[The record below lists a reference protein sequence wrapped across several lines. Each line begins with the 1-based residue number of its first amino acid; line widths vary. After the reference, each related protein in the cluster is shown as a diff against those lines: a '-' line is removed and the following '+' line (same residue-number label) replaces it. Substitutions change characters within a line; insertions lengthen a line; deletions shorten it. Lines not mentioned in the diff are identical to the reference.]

1 MAGTTLTEE
10 QIGRAVADLDRLC
23 RDEYGDS
30 YGLEDLLDD
39 PDTALASQRLQ
50 RLSGILLKRPFGQPV
65 PLTGSSETGSKRAWQ
80 WNTERFG
87 DPEAQATGE
96 FEMLDALR
104 RSLWPDATFE
114 QLAGHADH
122 ERGLYKILSLW
133 IGDTL
138 KRRGSRSLAE
148 YFNADESPRMEAALD
163 WATTLTQA
171 GLGPVLAPL
180 IPVPGVVVSVLLIGA
195 RFGYR
200 SLTQA
205 PEVPDQA
212 G

>member
-1 MAGTTLTEE
+1 MAKTTLTKE
-10 QIGRAVADLDRLC
+10 QVSRAVADLDQLC
-23 RDEYGDS
+23 RDEYGES

-39 PDTALASQRLQ
+39 MDTSLASLRLQ
-50 RLSGILLKRPFGQPV
+50 RLTGILIKRQFGQPV
-65 PLTGSSETGSKRAWQ
+65 LLAEASETGAKRAWQ

-87 DPEAQATGE
+87 DPGARATSE
-96 FEMLDALR
+96 FEMLDELR

-122 ERGLYKILSLW
+122 ERGLYKILTLW
-133 IGDTL
+133 ISDTL
-138 KRRGSRSLAE
+138 NRRKSRSLAE

-171 GLGPVLAPL
+171 GLGPVLAPV

-200 SLTQA
+200 ALTQA
-205 PEVPDQA
+205 PEIPDQA
-212 G
+212 S

>member
-1 MAGTTLTEE
+1 MAEASLTKE
-10 QIGRAVADLDRLC
+10 QVAQAVADLDRLC
-23 RDEYGDS
+23 RDEYGEN

-39 PDTALASQRLQ
+39 PNTALASLRLQ
-50 RLSGILLKRPFGQPV
+50 RLTGIQLKRPFGQPV
-65 PLTGSSETGSKRAWQ
+65 PITGSTETGSARAWQ

-96 FEMLDALR
+96 YAMLDQLR
-104 RSLWPDATFE
+104 QSLWSDATFE
-114 QLAGHADH
+114 QLADHADH

-133 IGDTL
+133 IADKV
-138 KRRGSRSLAE
+138 KRRSTRSVAE
-148 YFNADESPRMEAALD
+148 YFDADESPRLEAALD

-171 GLGPVLAPL
+171 GLGPILAPL

-205 PEVPDQA
+205 PNTPDEA
-212 G
+212 S